1 MYKPFYEFIRQI
13 LPEFKIDVAVVE
25 PLLESRKVYK
35 GEFLF
40 REGDVCDFVGLT
52 LSGCLRTFFLK
63 DAKELTLFFHAEHQP
78 LGDYESFRKQRPAC
92 FSCQAIE
99 DSEVLLV
106 NHQVIHAFEVAP
118 DGRHTFSDVIAEND
132 LVVTRGTF
140 SGTYSGEIMGIPPT
154 GKQVTFSVIHIDR
167 VMNGKIVEHW
177 GQGDTMA
184 LMQQLD
190 VVPKY

>member
-1 MYKPFYEFIRQI
+1 MS
-13 LPEFKIDVAVVE
+13 
-25 PLLESRKVYK
+25 LEQNKSIV
-35 GEFLF
+35 LQ
-40 REGDVCDFVGLT
+40 
-52 LSGCLRTFFLK
+52 
-63 DAKELTLFFHAEHQP
+63 A
-78 LGDYESFRKQRPAC
+78 YESFDLGDIKKGRAFVAPDITGCVMGNNK
-92 FSCQAIE
+92 
-99 DSEVLLV
+99 LLGAD
-106 NHQVIHAFEVAP
+106 AFFKYALMMRAAFP